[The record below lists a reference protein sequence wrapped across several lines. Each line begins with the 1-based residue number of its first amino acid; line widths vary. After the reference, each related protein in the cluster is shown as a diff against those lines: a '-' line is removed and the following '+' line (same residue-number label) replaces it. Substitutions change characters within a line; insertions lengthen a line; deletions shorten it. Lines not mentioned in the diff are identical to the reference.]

1 MAETALIAV
10 DMDITAIHKR
20 LAEIE
25 GATKEEARIIRKEL
39 QDAYKANAK
48 AAENAAKLAARAQ
61 SRAAREAEREAKRA
75 ARAIDQSINEQTS
88 AVRGLATAAFG
99 GMAGDLLDVADATG
113 GVSAGL
119 GAIGVGLGVVAVGVP
134 IVTELAAQMLQLGHA
149 AVEARDAIEAEGIA
163 LERVFSPAE
172 LQALEDYEQT
182 TEDLSTA
189 VNLATVALATSLLP
203 TLEKLETKL
212 TGLTPHA
219 RLLGTAL
226 EGSID
231 VGTTVGFGALQAT
244 LEQMVPGMGTLTG
257 AAFDLASGYLDAQGE
272 AEQLAI
278 QTARVESR
286 NSDAEFQLHQLLE
299 AQKRSNKEEATA
311 VGIKKRLAEQAEAA
325 KKALDEQRKA
335 QKELNAAV
343 GEIKFGP
350 AFEVYQD
357 ASMVLDGTT
366 ESLGFTLESFKAVQ
380 DGFTEGFE
388 VLQRPTVAEALEKL
402 AEDLGE
408 AAVAAVAMA
417 DAMSPVISN
426 VQTLARMQMEQH
438 ADRAQQLR
446 DEARQSRD
454 TYKSALSEYESSRE
468 GMTEIEQAAH
478 EDYLRRLDQS
488 EKAKRSQVH
497 AMRREEQSA
506 AMKAFNVTK
515 SLQIAQASIDAARN
529 AVVLTG
535 HLGFLKF
542 AAPFVAGGIAAA
554 QLATS
559 LAIIKNTPPPTFH
572 FGTSAA
578 GASMPG
584 GAGPVGIPGAE
595 VPAVLEQGE
604 GVVSRRGMATPGMAE
619 LVAAVNEGRTPTGR
633 SMVTDIEADLL
644 AQRLNRPYAPAIRGR
659 ALAGTN
665 TFYRGR

>member
-1 MAETALIAV
+1 
-10 DMDITAIHKR
+10 
-20 LAEIE
+20 
-25 GATKEEARIIRKEL
+25 
-39 QDAYKANAK
+39 
-48 AAENAAKLAARAQ
+48 
-61 SRAAREAEREAKRA
+61 
-75 ARAIDQSINEQTS
+75 
-88 AVRGLATAAFG
+88 
-99 GMAGDLLDVADATG
+99 MAGDLLDVADATG
-113 GVSAGL
+113 GVSLGL
-119 GAIGVGLGVVAVGVP
+119 GAIGVGLGAIAVGVP

-149 AVEARDAIEAEGIA
+149 AIEARDAIEAEGIA
-163 LERVFSPAE
+163 LEKVFSPAE

-226 EGSID
+226 ETSVD
-231 VGTTVGFGALQAT
+231 VGTTVGFSALQAT
-244 LEQMVPGMGTLTG
+244 LEQMVPGMGTLTS
-257 AAFDLASGYLDAQGE
+257 AAFDLAGGYLDAQGE

-286 NSDAEFQLHQLLE
+286 NADAEWQLHQLLE
-299 AQKRSNKEEATA
+299 EQRRSNEEEAKA
-311 VGIKKRLAEQAEAA
+311 IAIKKRLAEEAEAT
-325 KKALDEQRKA
+325 KKALNEQRKA
-335 QKELNAAV
+335 QKELNKAV
-343 GEIKFGP
+343 SEIKFGP
-350 AFEVYQD
+350 AFEVYRD
-357 ASMVLDGTT
+357 ASDVLDGTT
-366 ESLGFTLESFKAVQ
+366 ESMDFTLE
-380 DGFTEGFE
+380 GFQGLQRGFE
-388 VLQRPTVAEALEKL
+388 EGGKVLRGETGPSMFEKFLEELEMVADVLSFVDSQL
-402 AEDLGE
+402 D
-408 AAVAAVAMA
+408 
-417 DAMSPVISN
+417 PVLDDIG
-426 VQTLARMQMEQH
+426 TLARMQQQQH
-438 ADRAQQLR
+438 EDRAQQLR

-454 TYKSALSEYESSRE
+454 TYQSALREYEASRE
-468 GMTEIEQAAH
+468 GMTEVERVAQ

-488 EKAKRSQVH
+488 EKAKRSQVN
-497 AMRREEQSA
+497 AMRREEQNA
-506 AMKAFNVTK
+506 AMKAFHTTQA
-515 SLQIAQASIDAARN
+515 LQIAQASIDAARN

-542 AAPFVAGGIAAA
+542 AAPFVAAGIAGA

-559 LAIIKNTPPPTFH
+559 LAVIKNTPPPTFH

-584 GAGPVGIPGAE
+584 GAGPIGIPGAE

-604 GVVSRRGMATPGMAE
+604 GVISRRGMATPGMAE
-619 LVAAVNEGRTPTGR
+619 LVEAVNAGRAPTGR